1 MLIRDAV
8 PADLPE
14 ILTVH
19 NAAIAETTAIWDED
33 PVDLADRQ
41 AWFDARAAA
50 GHPILTAEIE
60 GRVAGYASYGAFRP
74 KSGYRHTV
82 ENSVYVADGFHRRG
96 VATALMAELVAR
108 AALGDVH
115 AIVAGIESSNT
126 TSIALHHKFGFEIVG
141 VMPQVGVKFGRWLD
155 LTWMQLL
162 LDTRTDLLLVT

>member
-19 NAAIAETTAIWDED
+19 NAAIADTTAIWDEEQ
-33 PVDLADRQ
+33 VGLADRK
-41 AWFDARAAA
+41 AWFDQRTGA
-50 GHPILTAEIE
+50 GLPILTAEID
-60 GRVAGYASYGAFRP
+60 GRVAGYASYGPFRP
-74 KSGYRHTV
+74 KSGYRYTV
-82 ENSVYVADGFHRRG
+82 ENSVYVAEGFHRRG
-96 VATALMAELVAR
+96 VATALMAELIERAR
-108 AALGDVH
+108 RGDVH

-126 TSIALHHKFGFEIVG
+126 TSIALHAKFGFTVVG

-162 LDTRTDLLLVT
+162 LAP

>member
-1 MLIRDAV
+1 VLIRDAV

-19 NAAIAETTAIWDED
+19 NAAIADTTAIWDEEQ
-33 PVDLADRQ
+33 VGLADRQ
-41 AWFDARAAA
+41 AWFDQRTGA
-50 GHPILTAEIE
+50 GLPILTAEID
-60 GRVAGYASYGAFRP
+60 GRVAGYASYGPFRP

-96 VATALMAELVAR
+96 VATALMAELIERAR
-108 AALGDVH
+108 RGDVH

-126 TSIALHHKFGFEIVG
+126 TSIALHAKFGFTVVG

-162 LDTRTDLLLVT
+162 IEA

>member
-19 NAAIAETTAIWDED
+19 NAAIADTTAIWDEEQ
-33 PVDLADRQ
+33 VGLADRQ
-41 AWFDARAAA
+41 AWFDQRTGAAL
-50 GHPILTAEIE
+50 PILTAEID
-60 GRVAGYASYGAFRP
+60 GRVAGYASYGPFRP

-96 VATALMAELVAR
+96 VATALMAELIERAR
-108 AALGDVH
+108 RGDVH

-126 TSIALHHKFGFEIVG
+126 TSIALHAKFGFTVVG

-162 LDTRTDLLLVT
+162 IEA